1 MLKNLDLQRPLV
13 CFDLETT
20 GTSPE
25 RDRIVEIGLVRVEPD
40 GSRRSYRTLVN
51 PEMPIPPPA
60 TAVHGISDDD
70 VRDAPTLAAVAPGIV
85 ALFEGADLCGFNSIG
100 FDAPLLEAEL
110 RRAGSPIDLAGRRHL
125 DAMRIFH
132 AMEPRTLTAAY
143 RKFCGKDLTEAHA
156 ALADVEATLEV
167 LDAMV
172 GCYDELSGDVD
183 DLHRVSNPN
192 EGRFVDR
199 TRKFEWDDQGR
210 ACFTFGKHQGKPLE
224 EIARTTPGYLSWML
238 GNDFSDEVR
247 RILSDALVG
256 RFPAKTTAADP
267 PAAAPPAATTDVPSG
282 PPTLFPDGG

>member
-1 MLKNLDLQRPLV
+1 MLKNLDLQRALV

-20 GTSPE
+20 GTSPD

-40 GSRRSYRTLVN
+40 GARRSYRTLVN
-51 PEMPIPPPA
+51 PGMPIPPPA

-70 VRDAPTLAAVAPGIV
+70 VRDAPTLAAVAAEIV
-85 ALFEGADLCGFNSIG
+85 GLFEGADLCGFNSIG
-100 FDAPLLEAEL
+100 FDAPLLETEL
-110 RRAGSPIDLAGRRHL
+110 RRVGAALDLAGRRHL

-143 RKFCGKDLTEAHA
+143 RKYCGKDLAGAHA

-172 GCYDELSGDVD
+172 GHYDELSGDVD
-183 DLHRVSNPN
+183 DLHRLSNPN

-199 TRKFEWDDQGR
+199 TRKFEWDDLGR
-210 ACFTFGKHQGKPLE
+210 ACFTFGKHQGRPLE

-247 RILSDALVG
+247 TILSDALVG
-256 RFPAKTTAADP
+256 RFPAKPAAAADP
-267 PAAAPPAATTDVPSG
+267 GAAAPGAAPAIG
-282 PPTLFPDGG
+282 PLTLFPDEG